1 MKGAFGDRQTPLN
14 DAKLTNMTPLTN
26 TPISPL
32 ETIKY
37 DVVQAKIHSIQ
48 GDYCR
53 AVEASTNPVDAAWI
67 QSQSIALQAFEDSLD
82 PGDPESLERA
92 LEVLN
97 TRTLPV

>member
-1 MKGAFGDRQTPLN
+1 MKPH
-14 DAKLTNMTPLTN
+14 TN
-26 TPISPL
+26 TPNSPL
-32 ETIKY
+32 ATTQY

-53 AVEASTNPVDAAWI
+53 EVAASTNPVDAAWI

-82 PGDPESLERA
+82 PDDPESLRRA

-97 TRTLPV
+97 TRTLPM